1 MSANLY
7 DIMKNNFR
15 DKLDR
20 PAIVT
25 PEGGLWTYGDLDDL
39 SARFAGLLRR
49 YGVSPGARVVMQ
61 VDKSVGAVALY
72 LSALRAGAIF
82 IPLNTAYTEDE
93 VDYFLRDA
101 RPQIFVCRPE
111 AEEQGE
117 RLAAGAGVPFLKLMG
132 TSPNDCFWA
141 EALATD
147 PDPKVEDYEEDD
159 LAAILYTSGTTGKPK
174 GAMLSH
180 GNLSSNAL
188 TLLDYWRFEDGDV
201 LLHALPVFHVHGL
214 FVALNTAFLNASKV
228 IFLEKYDV
236 ALIRKYLPESTIL
249 MGVPTFYT
257 RLLAEEDFGKADCAT
272 MRLFISGSAPM
283 TAQVHREFEARTG
296 HRILER
302 YGMTEAGM
310 ITSNPYDG
318 ERLAGTVG
326 FALPGVEVRVTDE
339 EGNVLPAGKTGV
351 VEARGPN
358 IFEGYWQMPDKTAEE
373 FRDDGFFITGDVG
386 RVDEEGRLTLEGR
399 AKDLII
405 SGGLNIYPK
414 EIEACLDAIDGVR
427 ESAVIGLPDADF
439 GEAVVAVVV
448 SERQGSITEEKLRA
462 VVGEKLAR
470 FKHPRIYHFVDEL
483 PRNTMGK
490 VQKNLLRQFYSS
502 DVQG

>member
-7 DIMKNNFR
+7 ELIQQRMQGKT
-15 DKLDR
+15 DR

-49 YGVSPGARVVMQ
+49 YGVTPGARVVMQ

-72 LSALRAGAIF
+72 LGCLRAGAIF
-82 IPLNTAYTEDE
+82 IPLNTSYTAEE
-93 VDYFLRDA
+93 VDYFLKDA

-111 AEEQGE
+111 GEEAAEK
-117 RLAAGAGVPFLKLMG
+117 LAADACVPFLKLMG
-132 TSPNDCFWA
+132 TSPENCFWA

-147 PDPKVEDYEEDD
+147 PDPDIEDYEEDD

-188 TLLDYWRFEDGDV
+188 TLLDYWAFEDGDV

-214 FVALNTAFLNASKV
+214 FVALHTAFLNVSKV
-228 IFLEKYDV
+228 IFLEKYEV
-236 ALIRKYLPESTIL
+236 GLIRKYLPESTIL

-257 RLLAEEDFGKADCAT
+257 RLLAEEDFGKEDCAN

-318 ERLAGTVG
+318 ERIAGTVG
-326 FALPGVEVRVTDE
+326 FALPGIEVRIADE
-339 EGNVLPAGKTGV
+339 EGNLLPAGETGI

-358 IFEGYWQMPDKTAEE
+358 IFQGYWQMPEKTSEE

-386 RVDEEGRLTLEGR
+386 SLDDEARLTLEGR

-414 EIEACLDAIDGVR
+414 EIEACLDAIDGVK
-427 ESAVIGLPDADF
+427 ESAVIGVPDADF
-439 GEAVVAVVV
+439 GEAVIAVVV
-448 SERQGSITEEKLRA
+448 PEVPETISEAALRE
-462 VVGEKLAR
+462 VVSKKLAR
-470 FKHPRIYHFVDEL
+470 FKHPKSYHLVAEL

-490 VQKNLLRQFYSS
+490 VQKNILRQQYAN
-502 DVQG
+502 

>member
-7 DIMKNNFR
+7 EIMQNRFG
-15 DKLDR
+15 DKRDR

-72 LSALRAGAIF
+72 LGALRAGAIF
-82 IPLNTAYTEDE
+82 IPLNTAYTDDE
-93 VDYFLRDA
+93 VDYFLKDA

-111 AEEQGE
+111 GEEAAE

-132 TSPNDCFWA
+132 TTPDNCFWA
-141 EALATD
+141 EALQAD
-147 PDPKVEDYEEDD
+147 PDPDIEDYEEDD

-188 TLLDYWRFEDGDV
+188 TLLDYWAFEDGDV

-228 IFLEKYDV
+228 IFLEKFDV
-236 ALIRKYLPESTIL
+236 KLIRKYLPESTIL

-257 RLLAEEDFGKADCAT
+257 RLLAEEDFGKEDCAT

-283 TAQVHREFEARTG
+283 TAQVHREFEDRTG

-318 ERLAGTVG
+318 ERIAGTVG
-326 FALPGVEVRVTDE
+326 FALPGVDVRVTDE
-339 EGNVLPAGKTGV
+339 EGNILPPGKTGV
-351 VEARGPN
+351 VEALGPN
-358 IFEGYWQMPDKTAEE
+358 IFQGYWQMPEKTSEE

-386 RVDEEGRLTLEGR
+386 SLDEEGRLTLEGR

-414 EIEACLDAIDGVR
+414 EIESCLDAVEGVR
-427 ESAVIGLPDADF
+427 ESAVIGIPDADF
-439 GEAVVAVVV
+439 GEAVVAVIVPDG
-448 SERQGSITEEKLRA
+448 EIGEAKLKE

-470 FKHPRIYHFVDEL
+470 FKHPKIYHFMDEL

-490 VQKNLLRQFYSS
+490 VQKNLLRKLYTA
-502 DVQG
+502 